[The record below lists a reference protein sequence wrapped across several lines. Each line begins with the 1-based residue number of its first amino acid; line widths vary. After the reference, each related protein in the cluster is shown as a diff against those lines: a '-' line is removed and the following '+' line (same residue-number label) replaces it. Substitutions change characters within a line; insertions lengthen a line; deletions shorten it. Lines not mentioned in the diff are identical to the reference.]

1 MDDWVSEEFK
11 HLDIGDARLNKR
23 AEQVLSTL
31 MREPQSSLLK
41 AFQGRAEVAGVYRML
56 ANEQVEDKHFVDVH
70 SRCTLDRAQGF
81 ERVLCLSDTTFI
93 SYPHRSHIEG
103 MGPFKKLSDNGFFL
117 HVDFAVSDQGVCL
130 GTLNWQDFVRA
141 RALNKRKTQAAKPVS
156 DKENQRWINSYEA
169 VDKAQKQLAAQGAK
183 TRLCYVTDREGD
195 FYELLA
201 SAAGGSADFLIRART
216 TRLLPGGLHIGERPD
231 EGTLLGKVSFEMP
244 ARRGVKP
251 RHVTQSIY
259 SQRVSIS
266 ARRGR
271 TRTEPV
277 EMTVL
282 WLMEDN
288 VPKGQSP
295 LNWILLSNI
304 AVTTPEQASTLV
316 DWYRLRWRIEM
327 LFDVL
332 KNTCQVERL
341 QLRSAK
347 GIQKLCALYLIV
359 SWRILYLM
367 TLSRECPE
375 LPASTFF
382 AKDEL
387 KLLSASQALW
397 SRKPLPAPQTLGQ
410 AVRALARLGGYLD
423 RKNDKPP
430 GHRTL
435 TFALLRLFDL
445 ALLQQLLF

>member
-1 MDDWVSEEFK
+1 MDDWVEEEFAN
-11 HLDIGDARLNKR
+11 LDIGDKRLDRR
-23 AEQVLSTL
+23 AGAVLRTL
-31 MREPQSSLLK
+31 MRDPESSLLK
-41 AFQGRAEVAGVYRML
+41 AFQSRAELAGVYRL
-56 ANEQVEDKHFVDVH
+56 LSNELVDAKDFVQCH
-70 SRCTLDRAQGF
+70 SGETLKRASAF

-93 SYPHRSHIEG
+93 SYPHRSLIDG
-103 MGPFKKLSDNGFFL
+103 MGPFKKRKDNGFFL

-130 GTLNWQDFVRA
+130 GTVNWQDFVRD
-141 RALNKRKTQAAKPVS
+141 RALNKRKTQAKRPVK

-169 VDKAQKQLAAQGAK
+169 VDKAQKQLAAQGVA

-201 SAAGGSADFLIRART
+201 RAASGSADFLIRART
-216 TRLLPGGLHIGERPD
+216 TRLLPSGLHIGERPD
-231 EGTLLGKVSFEMP
+231 QGARLGSVSFDMP
-244 ARRGVKP
+244 ARRGVKA
-251 RHVTQSIY
+251 RHVSQSVY

-266 ARRGR
+266 ARRGPQ
-271 TRTEPV
+271 RTEPV
-277 EMTVL
+277 ELTVL

-288 VPKGQSP
+288 VPADQSP
-295 LNWILLSNI
+295 LNWILLSNLP
-304 AVTTPEQASTLV
+304 VTTPQQARTLV

-341 QLRSAK
+341 QLRSAE

-367 TLSRECPE
+367 TLSRESPE
-375 LPASTFF
+375 LPATTCF
-382 AKDEL
+382 AEDEL
-387 KLLSASQALW
+387 KLLTASQSIW
-397 SRKPLPAPQTLGQ
+397 SRKRLPAPKTLGQ
-410 AVRALARLGGYLD
+410 AVSALARLGGYLA

-435 TFALLRLFDL
+435 TYALLRLIDL
-445 ALLQQLLF
+445 ALLQRLMP